1 MHEYAKKQKF
11 LEINPRSPLIE
22 GLLRRVKALP
32 TEEEERDLES
42 EDELRE
48 VTSVLIDGALV
59 RSGFGVPDSNSFF
72 SRVDRIL
79 RRSLGVSET
88 AKADDTVKPAPP
100 QSEIPIDQETFG
112 FEDSH
117 IQLDPEMFAGF
128 DADAP
133 PSDAGE
139 ESPIKFEV
147 EEIDEDG
154 NPVESSIP
162 VAHDEL

>member
-1 MHEYAKKQKF
+1 MLF
-11 LEINPRSPLIE
+11 RS
-22 GLLRRVKALP
+22 
-32 TEEEERDLES
+32 
-42 EDELRE
+42 
-48 VTSVLIDGALV
+48 
-59 RSGFGVPDSNSFF
+59 GVPDSNSFF

-100 QSEIPIDQETFG
+100 QSDIPIDQETFG
-112 FEDSH
+112 FDDTH
-117 IQLDPEMFAGF
+117 IQMDPQMFGGF
-128 DADAP
+128 DA
-133 PSDAGE
+133 PSESGE
-139 ESPIKFEV
+139 QPPIKFEV